1 VELQLADIAPDYILG
16 ACAAFVTIAGPPFLL
31 GMAGRHRA
39 AITGILIP
47 GAIVFI
53 VLGTYL
59 GRPAAHTGLLIALAA
74 AASAFLGWGSGAAL
88 WQWRRVRSEREESAG
103 PFGPTNQ
110 T

>member
-1 VELQLADIAPDYILG
+1 VELQLADIPPDYILG
-16 ACAAFVTIAGPPFLL
+16 ACAGFVVIAGPPFVL

-53 VLGTYL
+53 ALASYL

-74 AASAFLGWGSGAAL
+74 ASAAFLGWASGAAL
-88 WQWRRVRSEREESAG
+88 WQWRRVKSKREESARR
-103 PFGPTNQ
+103 FGSTNQ